1 MFKWGSP
8 PWHGSWAITEKNI
21 ASFIEKIRS
30 FICVIRSDVA
40 NLKDL
45 VSTEKEHKSSVA
57 TSVDKADEDV
67 AKKFDKL
74 VLLLKGLFSYM
85 ENIGLKLDRDN
96 GYFETEIYRLR
107 LLCYD
112 WGKIYRSRSDR
123 RDYYEFLLS
132 CLEDGGN
139 VGLFENIESELQI
152 SASSL
157 SADASSTVQAN
168 ASV

>member
-1 MFKWGSP
+1 MSEQPVEKFLDRS
-8 PWHGSWAITEKNI
+8 SLNVITLKYLSRSI
-21 ASFIEKIRS
+21 VYDKSTVIENKRDLRIYPRRFLLCRDKRTCGRIRKQHALLGQIIND
-30 FICVIRSDVA
+30 FICVIRSDFA

-45 VSTEKEHKSSVA
+45 ISTEKEHKSSVA

-96 GYFETEIYRLR
+96 GYFETEIYRGR

-123 RDYYEFLLS
+123 RDY
-132 CLEDGGN
+132 
-139 VGLFENIESELQI
+139 
-152 SASSL
+152 
-157 SADASSTVQAN
+157 
-168 ASV
+168 